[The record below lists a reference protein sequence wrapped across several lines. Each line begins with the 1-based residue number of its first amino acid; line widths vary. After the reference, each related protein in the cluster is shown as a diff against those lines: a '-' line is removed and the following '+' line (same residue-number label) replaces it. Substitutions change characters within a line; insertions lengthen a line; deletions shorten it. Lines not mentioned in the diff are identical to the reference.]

1 MYEQFFLH
9 CFGYCFSLRTVSII
23 VTRYEDYFI
32 NDGLNNLH
40 LRYGCAA
47 IDAGISD
54 GAPVV
59 DRDELI
65 RPVGSGIDIGA
76 YEYRTSNVNHSSK
89 GKAFQSRFA
98 VERRGGMLVALLPLS
113 GGTLNLFDLSGRQ
126 FETAFC
132 RGNQHFIVYQNCPV
146 TCRLIAHYTADAQKF
161 TTLVNVVR

>member
-1 MYEQFFLH
+1 MFWLLFLTTH
-9 CFGYCFSLRTVSII
+9 RIYII

-47 IDAGISD
+47 VDAGIPD
-54 GAPVV
+54 GAPVT

-76 YEYRTSNVNHSSK
+76 YEYRTSNVDHSLK
-89 GKAFQSRFA
+89 GKEFQSRFA
-98 VERRGGMLVALLPLS
+98 VERRGGMLVALLPSS

-126 FETAFC
+126 LETVFC
-132 RGNQHFIVYQNCPV
+132 RGKKHFIVYQNCPV

-161 TTLVNVVR
+161 ITLVNVVR